1 MSKNIL
7 ITGGAGFIGARL
19 ALHLQKLDPNND
31 ITVFDAFYDGVKLS
45 NGNLKYLGT
54 FKNLKDFK
62 GRVICGDI
70 CNLSDLEQI
79 EGINFDIIFHLAAIS
94 DTRVYDQS
102 QIFRNNINS
111 FKYFIDL
118 SEKLNAKLVYASSAA
133 VYGNSNQKSLKR
145 GDENPDSPYAF
156 SKFAM
161 DNITESII
169 KSNVNNQ
176 IIGLRYFNVYGF
188 GEHNKGKTA
197 STILQFANQI
207 IEGVS
212 PTLFKGSE
220 RIFRD
225 FVYIDDVIQGTIK
238 AAFSG
243 ASGIY
248 NIGSGVAR
256 SFMEALNII
265 QMKLGTDLPV
275 KLIDNPYNSGY
286 QFYTEADI
294 SETIKHLNYSPEFS
308 LEDGISDYLNILT
321 KNEQA

>member
-7 ITGGAGFIGARL
+7 ITGGAGFIGSRL

-31 ITVFDAFYDGVKLS
+31 ITVFDQFFDGVKLS

-54 FKNLKDFK
+54 FKNLKDFR
-62 GRVICGDI
+62 GRVVCGDI
-70 CNLSDLEQI
+70 CNQSDLKQI
-79 EGINFDIIFHLAAIS
+79 EGKKFEIIFHLAAIS
-94 DTRVYDQS
+94 DTRVDDQS

-111 FKYFIDL
+111 FNYFIEL
-118 SEKLNAKLVYASSAA
+118 SQKLNAKLIYASSAA
-133 VYGNSNQKSLKR
+133 VYGNSKQKALKL

-161 DNITESII
+161 DNITKSVI
-169 KSNVNNQ
+169 KSNVNIQ

-207 IEGVS
+207 IEEVS

-225 FVYIDDVIQGTIK
+225 FVYIDDVIQGNIK
-238 AAFSG
+238 AAFSD
-243 ASGIY
+243 ASGIF

-256 SFMEALNII
+256 SFMEVLNII
-265 QMKLGTDLPV
+265 QKKLGTDIPIN
-275 KLIDNPYNSGY
+275 LIDNPYNSGY

-294 SETIKHLNYSPEFS
+294 SETIKHLNYNPEFS
-308 LEDGISDYLNILT
+308 LEDGISDYLDFLI
-321 KNEQA
+321 KNEKA

>member
-1 MSKNIL
+1 MPKKIL

-19 ALHLQKLDPNND
+19 ALHLQKLNPNYD
-31 ITVFDAFYDGVKLS
+31 ITVFDAFYDGIKLS

-62 GRVICGDI
+62 GRVVCGDI
-70 CNLSDLEQI
+70 CNPSDLQQI
-79 EGINFDIIFHLAAIS
+79 EDINFDIIFHLAAIS
-94 DTRVYDQS
+94 DTRVDDQS

-111 FKYFIDL
+111 FNYFIGL
-118 SEKLNAKLVYASSAA
+118 STKLNAKLVYASSAA
-133 VYGNSNQKSLKR
+133 VYGNSKQKSLKP

-161 DNITESII
+161 DNITKSIV
-169 KSNVNNQ
+169 KSNVNIQ

-188 GEHNKGKTA
+188 GENNKGKTA

-207 IEGVS
+207 IDGVS

-225 FVYIDDVIQGTIK
+225 FVYIDDVIQGTVK
-238 AAFSG
+238 AAFSD
-243 ASGIY
+243 ARGIF

-256 SFMEALNII
+256 SFTEVLNII
-265 QMKLGTDLPV
+265 QKKLGTDMPV
-275 KLIDNPYNSGY
+275 NFIDNPYNSGY

-294 SETIKHLNYSPEFS
+294 TETINHLNYNPNFS
-308 LEDGISDYLNILT
+308 LEDGISNYLDILME
-321 KNEQA
+321 NE

>member
-1 MSKNIL
+1 MKNNLKIL
-7 ITGGAGFIGARL
+7 ITGGAGFIGSRL
-19 ALHLQKLDPNND
+19 ALHLQKLDPYYD
-31 ITVFDAFYDGVKLS
+31 ITVFDAFYDAVQLS

-54 FKNLKDFK
+54 FKNLKDFR
-62 GRVICGDI
+62 GRIVCGDI
-70 CNLSDLEQI
+70 CNLTDLQQI
-79 EGINFDIIFHLAAIS
+79 EGIKFDIIFHLAAIS
-94 DTRVYDQS
+94 DTRVDNQN

-111 FKYFIDL
+111 FYYFIDL
-118 SEKLNAKLVYASSAA
+118 SIKLNAKLVYASSAA
-133 VYGNSNQKSLKR
+133 VYGNSTQKSLNL
-145 GDENPDSPYAF
+145 GDENPDTPYAF

-161 DNITESII
+161 DNIAKLII
-169 KSNVNNQ
+169 ESNVNIQ

-207 IEGVS
+207 INGVS

-238 AAFSG
+238 AAFSDK
-243 ASGIY
+243 SGIF

-256 SFMEALNII
+256 SFMEVLNII
-265 QMKLGTDLPV
+265 QKKLGTDMTV
-275 KLIDNPYNSGY
+275 NLIDNPYNSGY

-294 SETIKHLNYSPEFS
+294 TNTTNNLNYNPLFS
-308 LEDGISDYLNILT
+308 LEDGISNYMEILL
-321 KNEQA
+321 KK